1 MAITVNYVS
10 QLTVVEELSGEYL
23 GDDDTVTTNG
33 LNTTEEFTAS
43 TAVPVSKYSAGQLT
57 LSGGS
62 GSIDLTSLPDANGVA
77 GAVTFLGLKV
87 NAYKFRNKSTNANN
101 ITIAEGA
108 SNGYPLHGASFTL
121 TLRPGEELTY
131 RGKDLGTDVAAGDRI
146 LDVTGTGSQIL
157 EFELVAG

>member
-1 MAITVNYVS
+1 MAITVTYVS
-10 QLTVVEELSGEYL
+10 QLTVVETLAGEYL
-23 GDDDTVTTNG
+23 GTDNTVTTNG
-33 LNTTEEFTAS
+33 LNTSNEWTAS
-43 TAVPVSKYSAGQLT
+43 TTPPVSKYSAGTLT
-57 LSGGS
+57 LSSGS
-62 GSIDLTSLPDANGVA
+62 GTINLASMPDANGVA
-77 GAVTFLGLKV
+77 GTVDFTGLKV
-87 NAYKFRNKSTNANN
+87 NAYKLRNKSTNANN

-131 RGKDLGTDVAAGDRI
+131 KGTDVGTDVGSADRI